1 MQDHAA
7 PRSVGEF
14 NERLRAVSGALPS
27 RLRQCAEFVA
37 AHPDRIAVSTV
48 GELAAGAHVQPSAFM
63 RFCKELGFS
72 GFSQMQRLFREDYL
86 QRWPDYSTRLGKL
99 REEGEWTPLSL
110 LADFAD
116 AGRASLE
123 GLVRTVDAGA
133 LERAVALLSA
143 ARTVHI
149 VGFRRAFPVASYLAY
164 AFGKMDVPFLLH
176 SGVGNLD
183 LEYMLGADDGMI
195 AISFAPYTAETVA
208 IATAAEEAGLGIVA
222 ITDVMTSPLAVLK
235 AEPLLVAEIDVGAF
249 RGLSA
254 TVALAITLA
263 VAVGARRNQA

>member
-1 MQDHAA
+1 MQDQAA
-7 PRSVGEF
+7 PQTVSAF
-14 NERLRAVSGALPS
+14 NERLREVGGGLPA

-48 GELAAGAHVQPSAFM
+48 GELAAAANVQPSAFM
-63 RFCKELGFS
+63 RFCKELGFT
-72 GFSQMQRLFREDYL
+72 GFSQMQKLFREDYL
-86 QRWPDYSTRLGKL
+86 QRWPDYSTRLGRLKQQ
-99 REEGEWTPLSL
+99 GEKTPLSL

-123 GLVRTVDAGA
+123 SLVASIDAAA
-133 LERAVALLSA
+133 LERCVALLSA

-164 AFGKMDVPFLLH
+164 AFDRIGVPALLH
-176 SGVGNLD
+176 SGLGNLT
-183 LEYMLGADDGMI
+183 LEHMLGPQDAMI
-195 AISFAPYTAETVA
+195 AISFAPYTDETVT
-208 IATAAEEAGLGIVA
+208 IARQAEAAGLAIVA
-222 ITDVMTSPLAVLK
+222 ITDVMTSPLARLK
-235 AEPLLVAEIDVGAF
+235 AEPLYVTEIDVDAF

-263 VAVGARRNQA
+263 VSVGARRNRA